1 MRQAQTA
8 FSPVGETSLTGG
20 DPMMEHG
27 TGKLALS
34 GYWRA
39 G

>member
-1 MRQAQTA
+1 MGIA
-8 FSPVGETSLTGG
+8 PVGETSLTGG
-20 DPMMEHG
+20 DPMTLHG

-34 GYWRA
+34 GYCAA

>member
-8 FSPVGETSLTGG
+8 FAPVGETSLTGG
-20 DPMMEHG
+20 DPMTTHG

>member
-1 MRQAQTA
+1 MT
-8 FSPVGETSLTGG
+8 PVGETSLTGG
-20 DPMMEHG
+20 DPATGRG